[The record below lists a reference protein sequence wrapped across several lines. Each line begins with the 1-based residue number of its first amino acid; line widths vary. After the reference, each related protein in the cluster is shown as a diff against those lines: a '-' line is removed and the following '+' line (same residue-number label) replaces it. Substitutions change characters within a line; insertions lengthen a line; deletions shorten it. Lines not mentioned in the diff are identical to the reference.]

1 MSQFRLAITD
11 KQLII
16 SIGREFGS
24 GGHEIAEML
33 AERFELNLYD
43 KNLLEQIAN
52 DKNLN
57 VKNLEK
63 YDEKPRNMWMTRTV
77 HGYSNSAEENLAN
90 MQFEYLKKAAA
101 DGESFV
107 IVGRCAETILK
118 NNPALISKF
127 ILGDWE
133 NKVERITRLYDME
146 REEAESFI
154 YRQDKKRKNYHNYY
168 CKGKWGDSRNYDIS
182 VNSSKLGE
190 EETTQMLVEYIMK
203 RQKLV

>member
-1 MSQFRLAITD
+1 MD

-63 YDEKPRNMWMTRTV
+63 YDEKPRNMWMTRTIR
-77 HGYSNSAEENLAN
+77 GYSNSAEENLAN

-118 NNPALISKF
+118 NNPALISMF

-190 EETTQMLVEYIMK
+190 EETTQMLIEYIMK